1 MTNTSSIAPTGVEPM
16 LVVLSE
22 TSKNVSSVNARENQA
37 ITEAAR
43 LFGCRVYAIP
53 SDFEECLTAENAL
66 AYIPKF
72 DQTVLGVWVGFIPTY
87 ERYSAIYQ
95 AAIKRNIYL
104 VNTPDQYRRAM
115 EFDQFYPLLG
125 EMTPK
130 SLVIEDTSQLDLVE
144 RELGY
149 PVFIKGAVKSDKEFG
164 WKAVVA
170 YDESELRAIV
180 ERILHQQE
188 RSRGKA
194 IIRQIVQL
202 NVIDKAPN
210 GFPVA
215 REYRVFLYKGEI
227 MAHGFYW
234 DIEPPPLTR
243 QEDADILHLARTAA
257 RRIDTPYLA
266 VDVAQLATG
275 NWIVIEV
282 GDAQF
287 CGLSH
292 VPVLE
297 LWNKVSKFTL

>member
-1 MTNTSSIAPTGVEPM
+1 MI
-16 LVVLSE
+16 VVFSE
-22 TSKNVSSVNARENQA
+22 TSKHASSPNALENQA

-43 LFGCRVYAIP
+43 LFGCRIYTIP

-66 AYIPKF
+66 AYVPQF
-72 DQTVLGVWVGFIPTY
+72 DQDVLAVWVGFIPTY
-87 ERYSAIYQ
+87 ERYNAVYQ
-95 AAIKRNIYL
+95 AAIRRNIYL

-125 EMTPK
+125 DLTPR
-130 SLVIEDTSQLDLVE
+130 SMVIDGAEQLDLVE

-149 PVFIKGAVKSDKEFG
+149 PVFIKGAVKSDKEIG
-164 WKAVVA
+164 WNAVVA
-170 YDESELRAIV
+170 YDESELRSIV

-194 IIRQIVQL
+194 IVRKLVQL
-202 NVIDKAPN
+202 NVLDKAPN

-215 REYRVFLYKGEI
+215 REYRVFLYKSEVL
-227 MAHGFYW
+227 ARGFYW
-234 DIEPPPLTR
+234 DIEPPPLTL
-243 QEDADILHLARTAA
+243 QEDAEILHLARTAA
-257 RRIDTPYLA
+257 HLIDTPYLA
-266 VDVAQLATG
+266 VDIAQLSTG
-275 NWIVIEV
+275 EWIVIEV

-297 LWNKVSKFTL
+297 LWSKVKNFTF